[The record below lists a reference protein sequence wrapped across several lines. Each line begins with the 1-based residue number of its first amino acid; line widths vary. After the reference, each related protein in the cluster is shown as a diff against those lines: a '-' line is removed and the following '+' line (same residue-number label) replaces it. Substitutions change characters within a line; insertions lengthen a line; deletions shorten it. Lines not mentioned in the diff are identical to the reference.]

1 MGQGSELI
9 KTGIIKWLS
18 IMGKGS
24 VKQGITNVLTL
35 LVETQKTL
43 LETKEKE
50 NHNAQSNKNHVESQ
64 KQSISETAPTT
75 EMDPYDDQSI
85 LERMIVLPEH
95 QRAREL
101 FDEIRKYLSERI
113 PGTTASITPVC
124 THYCNDKH
132 EEITEGNYTIKTPE
146 NSKHNYIWIDLDEE
160 ITFGFSDWHSHFS
173 FSDDG
178 VKSFYYYLNAI
189 INNEL
194 CAACSYYN
202 KLVDGSFQE
211 FWGGSTLL
219 SEDKLTQKD
228 LYDEFGHSKRITC
241 SFWDATKDIQMRTT
255 TDMTEITDDRFNAF
269 LEICDDCVLDYC
281 IMKSQECYTS
291 LRLHKEAIGF
301 ALETCGRKY
310 EMTFKMDIE
319 KARAECIDAEDF
331 LSVPNVPW
339 FKKTAGGGGF
349 IKEIVGEKLKYWFAF
364 LEPPYGASPIIQNH
378 KVIRRG
384 LSVDDFHKMNQLLFP
399 NGAESLTVYE
409 WTTDWSD
416 YFDDGHEWWG
426 AACWS
431 IYDKSLN
438 RYVVILASASD

>member
-1 MGQGSELI
+1 MGQGMNLI
-9 KTGIIKWLS
+9 KDGLIKWLT
-18 IMGKGS
+18 IMGNGS
-24 VKQGITNVLTL
+24 ARQGVTNVLDL
-35 LVETQKTL
+35 IVETQKKYRR
-43 LETKEKE
+43 E
-50 NHNAQSNKNHVESQ
+50 HN
-64 KQSISETAPTT
+64 
-75 EMDPYDDQSI
+75 MDPTPQKTDANSYYSANEARKATTQPAHDMNQNR
-85 LERMIVLPEH
+85 LERETLSSEQ

-101 FDEIRKYLSERI
+101 FDEISQYLSSRI
-113 PGTTASITPVC
+113 PGTTTA
-124 THYCNDKH
+124 THP
-132 EEITEGNYTIKTPE
+132 EGNYTLETPA
-146 NSKHNYIWIDLDEE
+146 NSHQNHIWIDVDEE
-160 ITFGFSDWHSHFS
+160 ITFGFSDWHTHFD
-173 FSDDG
+173 FSEES
-178 VKSFYYYLNAI
+178 VKLFYTLLNAV

-194 CAACSYYN
+194 CTACKYYMR
-202 KLVDGSFQE
+202 DGHE
-211 FWGGSTLL
+211 YWGASTLL
-219 SEDKLTQKD
+219 SEAKGELKKSN
-228 LYDEFGHSKRITC
+228 LYDEFGSYCRIVC
-241 SFWDATKDIQMRTT
+241 SFWDASKDKEFNIMTG
-255 TDMTEITDDRFNAF
+255 MTEITDDHFNAF

-431 IYDKSLN
+431 IYDKILK
-438 RYVVILASASD
+438 RYVVILASATD